1 MSKIYIF
8 MKQKLII
15 NKSIKNIIIRKSG
28 LKIMKSKKI
37 FFGLMLLS
45 LFILSNML
53 SAQAAVYNIGVAE
66 NDEFIYEVTT
76 VEEDGLEAVF
86 GADWASYLGP
96 EGIKGVKE
104 KFIITTIKEETTYW
118 KITSQHWDPTTA
130 AFSEYPDSSAYYM
143 NIYKDP
149 DDAGYV
155 FFFVPTPVSSYLA
168 VIAGKYTDVK
178 SSGNTIT
185 YDFDFIKT
193 GLDWEITFNNDGVM
207 TSWAWVYVGKT
218 IWELTLGGLIP
229 GYDLAILLGIS
240 AVSML
245 SIIYIVM
252 KKKK

>member
-8 MKQKLII
+8 VKQKLII
-15 NKSIKNIIIRKSG
+15 NKSIKNIIIRKRG
-28 LKIMKSKKI
+28 LKIMKSKKL

-76 VEEDGLEAVF
+76 VDEAGLEAVF
-86 GADWASYLGP
+86 GTNWASTMGSSSIL
-96 EGIKGVKE
+96 GVKE
-104 KFIITTIKEETTYW
+104 KFIITTVKEETNYW
-118 KITSQHWDPTTA
+118 KITMQHWNPTTTD
-130 AFSEYPDSSAYYM
+130 FEEYPDSGTYTDYV
-143 NIYKDP
+143 YKDP
-149 DDAGYV
+149 VDASFAYL
-155 FFFVPTPVSSYLA
+155 FVPTPVSSYLTA
-168 VIAGKYTDVK
+168 IAGKYTDVK

-185 YDFDFIKT
+185 YDCDFMKT
-193 GLDWEITFNNDGVM
+193 GLDMEITFNDNGVM
-207 TSWAWVYVGKT
+207 SSMGYVYVGKT
-218 IWELTLGGLIP
+218 IWEITLGGLIP

-240 AVSML
+240 AISML